1 MSGFGRMSGPERIR
15 VLVVDDEEDFASAIA
30 ERLTRRGFDTTA
42 AFSGRAALALLEES
56 PSDVVVLD
64 LKMPEMDG
72 LTVLGRIRKLHPG
85 IQVIVL
91 TGHGTVASGIEGM
104 QGGAADFLQK
114 PVTIEVLC
122 TAIAAAAERSRA
134 SREAAEP
141 GAEGGER

>member
-1 MSGFGRMSGPERIR
+1 MTGSERIR
-15 VLVVDDEEDFASAIA
+15 VLVVDDEKDFASAIV
-30 ERLTRRGFDTTA
+30 ERLARRGFDAAA
-42 AFSGRAALALLEES
+42 AFSAPEALALLGQS

-64 LKMPEMDG
+64 LKMPGMDG
-72 LTVLGRIRKLHPG
+72 LTALREIRKLHPQV
-85 IQVIVL
+85 QVIVL

-114 PVTIEVLC
+114 PVTIEVLG

-134 SREAAEP
+134 SRAAEGP

>member
-1 MSGFGRMSGPERIR
+1 MSGSERIR

-30 ERLTRRGFDTTA
+30 ERLARRGFDAAA
-42 AFSGRAALALLEES
+42 AFSARAALALLEEL

-64 LKMPEMDG
+64 LKMPGMDG
-72 LTVLGRIRKLHPG
+72 LTALREIRKLHPG
-85 IQVIVL
+85 VQVIVL

-122 TAIAAAAERSRA
+122 AAIAVAAERSRA
-134 SREAAEP
+134 GGTSGGP
-141 GAEGGER
+141 GEGGKR

>member
-1 MSGFGRMSGPERIR
+1 MTGFDRIR

-30 ERLTRRGFDTTA
+30 ERLVRRGFDA
-42 AFSGRAALALLEES
+42 IAVFSARAALALLEEL

-64 LKMPEMDG
+64 LKMPGMDG
-72 LTVLGRIRKLHPG
+72 LTALGEIRKLHPDV
-85 IQVIVL
+85 QVIVL

-104 QGGAADFLQK
+104 QRGAADFLQK

-134 SREAAEP
+134 RDAAEGP
-141 GAEGGER
+141 GEGGTR